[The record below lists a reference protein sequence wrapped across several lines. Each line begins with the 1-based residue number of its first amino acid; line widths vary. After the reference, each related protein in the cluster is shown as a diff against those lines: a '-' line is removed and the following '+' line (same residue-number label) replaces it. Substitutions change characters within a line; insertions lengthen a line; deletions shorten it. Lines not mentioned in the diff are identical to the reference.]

1 LKKVTEN
8 WLTAKRLTVLLFDEI
23 SIKNGLEYN
32 TRKSND
38 CIEGYEASLTL
49 YFVSS
54 NFRMNLQELG
64 ELGRTKSYGT
74 HVLTLIIRGLAQPW
88 KIPIS
93 FCISANATKGANQA
107 TWLKKIIPKLF
118 EVGLIL
124 KLVVCDQGTNNQA
137 TFKHMGITYT
147 EPFYHN
153 NNEKVYFKY
162 DDPHI
167 VKCITKS
174 GKETQ

>member
-1 LKKVTEN
+1 LEN
-8 WLTAKRLTVLLFDEI
+8 PNFILYICKC
-23 SIKNGLEYN
+23 Y
-32 TRKSND
+32 
-38 CIEGYEASLTL
+38 EG
-49 YFVSS
+49 
-54 NFRMNLQELG
+54 G
-64 ELGRTKSYGT
+64 
-74 HVLTLIIRGLAQPW
+74 
-88 KIPIS
+88 
-93 FCISANATKGANQA
+93 NQA